1 MYQFR
6 LFYSLVFIL
15 LFFITTSSY
24 AGLGFNPSSYIV
36 QEDGNT
42 ITVSVE
48 LSGIDGTSDVSAALP
63 ISYVSVDYTVSG
75 GTATLGSDY
84 GPLLGTGTL
93 EWFADGIEIF
103 DIPITADSLTEG
115 NETIVLSLSNC
126 QQEGESTGSCSS
138 LVVTQATAIVT
149 IVDNPPGVIAFSNS
163 SYTVTE
169 AGQVAVSVT
178 RSGGSYGAVSVNY
191 ATSNGTAVA
200 GQDYT
205 ATSGALSWADGD
217 AASKTILLN
226 TTADLVNE
234 ENENFLLALN
244 SPTGGSTLGA
254 LSTASITLLNQSTPG
269 EINLSSSNYTV
280 AEGGQVTVSVNRS
293 NGSSGAVSVSYA
305 TVDGT
310 AFAGQDYT
318 AVSGTLNWAAGDSAA
333 KTFVISA
340 LTDAVIENNEILNL
354 SLLSIVGSAQLGSQ
368 STATITIGNTA
379 FSLEDVTNLTEE
391 QQVTAK
397 AIDDLCANPTGD
409 LVASCNAIY
418 NSGLTNQQLIE
429 VIETVTPSQISAQG
443 NIAIDFG
450 FQQLKV
456 IHGRIATLRGNQGSK
471 NRISLAGLS
480 VSLSGQNIPLG
491 KFIEGFLTQ
500 ALIDESAD
508 EPFRDSRLGFF
519 VKGQVN
525 LGNKD
530 SSSNEIGFDLSSK
543 SITLGLDYQF
553 TDQFL
558 AGISA
563 GYGYSNIDYERGT
576 GEMEAH
582 LGSFSLYGSYY
593 LPQEFYIDWVLS
605 YSINAYDSERNISF
619 TGFQGVANSSPLG
632 SQYGGS
638 FGFGKDFSVKN
649 IFLSP
654 YVRLEYLYTEID
666 DYNESGG
673 GGFALHLDEQSI
685 YSVATTL
692 GGQVSQ
698 SISMPWGII
707 TPGARFEWLHQ
718 FEDDERTINT
728 RFISGGSFS
737 VSTDAPD
744 RDYFNL
750 AASLAITLPEG
761 RSAFLRY
768 ESRLG
773 QTDIISHTIEASV
786 RIPF

>member
-1 MYQFR
+1 MSQFR
-6 LFYSLVFIL
+6 FFYSLVFIL
-15 LFFITTSSY
+15 LSFIATNTY
-24 AGLGFNPSSYIV
+24 AGVGFNPSSYTV
-36 QEDGNT
+36 QEGAGT

-48 LSGIDGTSDVSAALP
+48 AIGLLAAAAGSVSIDYA
-63 ISYVSVDYTVSG
+63 VSG
-75 GTATLGSDY
+75 GTATSGSDY
-84 GPLLGTGTL
+84 GSVSGTL
-93 EWFADGIEIF
+93 NWVSDTDGIETF

-126 QQEGESTGSCSS
+126 QLNGESTGPCSS
-138 LVVTQATAIVT
+138 LFVIQATVTIT
-149 IVDNPPGVIAFSNS
+149 IVDNPPGVIAFNNS

-191 ATSNGTAVA
+191 ATSNGTAIA

-205 ATSGALSWADGD
+205 ATSGTLSWADGD
-217 AASKTILLN
+217 TASKTILVN

-234 ENENFLLALN
+234 GNENFQLALS
-244 SPTGGSTLGA
+244 SPTGGSTLGSS
-254 LSTASITLLNQSTPG
+254 STANITIVNQSSPG
-269 EINLSSSNYTV
+269 EISLSSSSYTV
-280 AEGGQVTVSVNRS
+280 AEGGQVTVSINRS

-305 TVDGT
+305 TADGT
-310 AFAGQDYT
+310 ALAGQDYT
-318 AVSGTLNWAAGDSAA
+318 EASGTLNWTDGDSDA

-340 LTDAVIENNEILNL
+340 LTDTLIENNEILNL
-354 SLLSIVGSAQLGSQ
+354 SLSNIVGSAQLGSPL
-368 STATITIGNTA
+368 TATITIGNTTA
-379 FSLEDVTNLTEE
+379 TLENIENLTEE

-491 KFIEGFLTQ
+491 NFIESFLTQ
-500 ALIDESAD
+500 SLIGESAD
-508 EPFRDSRLGFF
+508 GAFRDSRLGFF

-530 SSSNEIGFDLSSK
+530 SSSNEIGFDISSK
-543 SITLGLDYQF
+543 NITLGLDYQF

-563 GYGYSNIDYERGT
+563 GYGYSNIDYEKGA

-619 TGFQGVANSSPLG
+619 TGFKSIANSDPLG

-638 FGFGKDFSVKN
+638 FGFGKDFFVEN
-649 IFLSP
+649 IFFSP

-692 GGQVSQ
+692 GGQISK
-698 SISMPWGII
+698 SISMPWGIV

-728 RFISGGSFS
+728 QFISGGGFS

-761 RSAFLRY
+761 KSAFLRY

-773 QTDIISHTIEASV
+773 QTDIMSHTIEASV